1 MQDSVE
7 EKSQPK
13 QNEIHHIQTLRQE
26 NGLIKQAQD
35 IFFVSIFDI
44 FGSYEETVDMM

>member
-1 MQDSVE
+1 M
-7 EKSQPK
+7 KS
-13 QNEIHHIQTLRQE
+13 TAFRYYRQE